1 MIFFL
6 MRMTLLFITA
16 RWKRTDKMNDYD
28 DLDNGTITILLSCE
42 DDGDEVNGSVWNGLT
57 EYKEKKNIFSDVF
70 DLIAV
75 VGAVI
80 GLLIGFVITSPILLI
95 MFLTIMITEI
105 KERFKNGF

>member
-1 MIFFL
+1 
-6 MRMTLLFITA
+6 MRVILLFITA
-16 RWKRTDKMNDYD
+16 LWERIDKMNDKNNDYD
-28 DLDNGTITILLSCE
+28 DLDNGTITIPLSCE

-57 EYKEKKNIFSDVF
+57 EYKEKKNIFSNVL

-80 GLLIGFVITSPILLI
+80 FLLTEFVITSPILLI
-95 MFLTIMITEI
+95 MLLTIMITEI

>member
-1 MIFFL
+1 MN
-6 MRMTLLFITA
+6 
-16 RWKRTDKMNDYD
+16 DKNNDYD
-28 DLDNGTITILLSCE
+28 DLDNGTITIPLSCE

-57 EYKEKKNIFSDVF
+57 EYKEKKNIFSNVL

-80 GLLIGFVITSPILLI
+80 FLLTEFVITSPILLI
-95 MFLTIMITEI
+95 MLLTIMITEI